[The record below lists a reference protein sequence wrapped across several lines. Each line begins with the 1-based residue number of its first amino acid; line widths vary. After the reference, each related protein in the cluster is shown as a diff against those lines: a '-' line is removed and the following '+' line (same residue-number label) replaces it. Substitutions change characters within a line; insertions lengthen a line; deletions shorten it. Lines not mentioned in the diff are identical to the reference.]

1 MKKILLSILLVASAF
16 IAMQAQTPAAEA
28 MPQFPGGEKALMEF
42 VSKNLVYPE
51 QAIKDEVQGRV
62 IVEFNITKEGA
73 VENAKILRNLS
84 PECDAEVLRIV
95 GIMPQWIP
103 ATKDGNSVDSSF
115 VLPVVFKF

>member
-16 IAMQAQTPAAEA
+16 IAMQAQTPAAEV